1 MLDVIRLIFV
11 SLSSVNQVMF
21 DNITNTLC
29 SLATQIVNFKANPVQ
44 NPKSI
49 LTWNYNTD
57 SLFKNFFATIFIF
70 FILKIKMKELT
81 EVGNIQRNP
90 EEKLKINPN

>member
-21 DNITNTLC
+21 DNITNTLY

-57 SLFKNFFATIFIF
+57 SLFKTFLQPFLYFSY
-70 FILKIKMKELT
+70 
-81 EVGNIQRNP
+81 
-90 EEKLKINPN
+90 